1 MLEKRYHPQEQEARW
16 QQTWAEQETY
26 RFRSDP
32 AKPAFSIDTPPPTVS
47 GSLHIGHIFSY
58 TQAEMVA
65 RHRRMTGHAVYY
77 PFGYDD
83 NGLPTERLIER
94 ESMQDTRSMS
104 REDILSL
111 GMPIVA
117 KHEAAFQD
125 LWQRLG
131 FSCDWDLAYRT
142 MSPQVQALSQAAFL
156 DLARRNL
163 AYPAEQPTL
172 WCPHCRTSIAQADLD
187 TKEADTLFHTIRF
200 QLGDSSGES
209 VASGASAVSGVSGAS
224 PTRCARA
231 HATYLP
237 VATTR
242 PEMLYG
248 CVALFIHPAHP
259 VLAGY
264 IGRTAIVPLY
274 GHPVPI
280 LANPDADP
288 EKGTGIVMCCTFGDA
303 ADVQWYRTYSLPYR
317 KVLEPDGTLSA
328 EIPQLAG
335 LPVKR
340 ARNHILA
347 LLREAGIL
355 VNSEPLTHQVGIHE
369 RCGTETELLP
379 SRQWYIRLLEN
390 KQRFVDAAD
399 EIHWHPAAMKNR
411 YLDWVNGLKWDWCV
425 SRQRRF
431 GIPIPVWYCEDC
443 GNPSLPQDSQLP
455 VNPAQAD
462 PSAPCFHCGGT
473 RFVPETGVLDT
484 WATSSI
490 TPRINTHRRT
500 ELAKENNQTD
510 MPAFLPMTM
519 RTQAHEII
527 RTWAFYTIVR
537 SLYAD
542 NTLPWRDIM
551 ICGYVMADKGEKIS
565 KSKNNASVEP
575 LALLGAHSADALRY
589 WAAGAKLGTDTTFR
603 IEELDISRRFMTKL
617 WNAARFSSIHLD
629 TLTEA
634 DWSIAALQPADL
646 WIIARF
652 NEMLAEAGKA
662 FDAYESGD
670 ARKILDAFF
679 WHDFCDDW
687 LELVK
692 DRLYNPDTHGAA
704 ATAGAKVTL
713 HRVLEGILK
722 AYAPFVPHLVETIWQ
737 EMYHG
742 NHLDSREAGCIL
754 VTEPAKSSTDAAF
767 RSIHDESWTLIPLPE
782 KAPDT
787 PTLLALGEILQTA
800 ISEARR
806 QKTQLGLS
814 QKDSIEELR
823 IFMPTGAESSLARP
837 GSIVGLIHSS
847 FPDLRGCTGARE
859 ILLE

>member
-1 MLEKRYHPQEQEARW
+1 MLEKRYDAQVQEAHW
-16 QQTWAEQETY
+16 QQVWAEQETY
-26 RFRSDP
+26 RFECAP
-32 AKPAFSIDTPPPTVS
+32 HKPAFSIDTPPPTVS

-94 ESMQDTRSMS
+94 ESNRDTRELS
-104 REDILSL
+104 REEILEL

-117 KHEAAFQD
+117 KHEAAFQA
-125 LWQRLG
+125 LWQTLG

-156 DLARRNL
+156 DLARKGL
-163 AYPAEQPTL
+163 AYPDEQPTL

-187 TKEADTLFHTIRF
+187 TKDADTLFHTIRF
-200 QLGDSSGES
+200 QVVPTAAERQNGQPNRKCVQSSGKRS
-209 VASGASAVSGVSGAS
+209 SG
-224 PTRCARA
+224 

-248 CVALFIHPAHP
+248 CVALFIHPEHP
-259 VLAGY
+259 VLSGF
-264 IGRTAIVPLY
+264 IGQTALVPLY
-274 GHPVPI
+274 GHEVPI
-280 LANPDADP
+280 LANPEADP
-288 EKGTGIVMCCTFGDA
+288 DKGTGVVMCCTFGDA
-303 ADVQWYRTYSLPYR
+303 ADVQWVRTYSLPYR

-328 EIPQLAG
+328 QIPQLGG

-355 VNSEPLTHQVGIHE
+355 VDSQPLTHQVGIHE

-379 SRQWYIRLLEN
+379 SKQWYIRLLEN
-390 KQRFVDAAD
+390 RKLFLAAA
-399 EIHWHPAAMKNR
+399 EAIHWHPAAMKAR

-431 GIPIPVWYCEDC
+431 GIPLPIWYCADC
-443 GNPSLPQDSQLP
+443 GTPILPEDSQLP
-455 VNPAQAD
+455 VNPAA
-462 PSAPCFHCGGT
+462 SAPPAACPNCGST
-473 RFVPETGVLDT
+473 KHIPETGVLDT

-490 TPRINTHRRT
+490 TPQINAHRRLG
-500 ELAKENNQTD
+500 LAREAGQTGI
-510 MPAFLPMTM
+510 PAFLPMTM

-537 SLYAD
+537 SIYAD

-565 KSKNNASVEP
+565 KSKNNAVVDP
-575 LALLGAHSADALRY
+575 QALIHTHSADAIRY

-603 IEELDISRRFMTKL
+603 MEELDVSRRFMTKL

-629 TLTEA
+629 TLTET
-634 DWSIAALQPADL
+634 DWQIAALQPADL
-646 WIIARF
+646 WITAKF
-652 NEMLAEAGKA
+652 NDVLAAVDQA
-662 FDAYESGD
+662 FATYESGD
-670 ARKILDAFF
+670 ARKLLDAFF

-704 ATAGAKVTL
+704 ATAGAKTTL
-713 HRVLEGILK
+713 YKALAGILK

-737 EMYHG
+737 EMFGQAG
-742 NHLDSREAGCIL
+742 NGEDPKTGKFH
-754 VTEPAKSSTDAAF
+754 
-767 RSIHDESWTLIPLPE
+767 SIHQEEWTPIPLPE
-782 KAPDT
+782 NAADPADLLRLG
-787 PTLLALGEILQTA
+787 TLLQAA
-800 ISEARR
+800 IADARK

-814 QKDSIEELR
+814 QKEAIEQVIITLSSED
-823 IFMPTGAESSLARP
+823 GAQTERAASLKRLLSAAM
-837 GSIVGLIHSS
+837 
-847 FPDLRGCTGARE
+847 PDLQRCTGARQ
-859 ILLE
+859 IDVQA